1 MHDRVRDM
9 ALHITGGTP
18 RFLVE
23 AVMRL
28 MEPPDVQEWK
38 EDLEKISLMKN
49 WELQVLYPLKKPPPR
64 CPMII
69 TLLSSD
75 CDIKSIAEGFFMH
88 MHRFKVLDL
97 SENPI
102 ENLPSSVSNLKNPTA
117 LLLAYRQNIENVP
130 SLSKL
135 VGFKELNGIP
145 GGILSKLTR
154 LQYLN
159 VGETSIRGEE
169 IAGLKKLEFLEKI
182 WVLNCPTLKRMPLNL
197 PKLDHVRTSAGL
209 PLRSYLKPKERWES
223 VEWDHPDVLEHW
235 QQIKDINSKLAAGSI
250 LHCRPKF
257 NMMPRFFW
265 SPSSGSG
272 G

>member
-23 AVMRL
+23 AGMRL

-49 WELQVLYPLKKPPPR
+49 WELQKASL
-64 CPMII
+64 CICMD
-69 TLLSSD
+69 S
-75 CDIKSIAEGFFMH
+75 
-88 MHRFKVLDL
+88 RFLIFQKIL
-97 SENPI
+97 I

-117 LLLAYRQNIENVP
+117 LLLAYRQNLENVP

-135 VGFKELNGIP
+135 GELNGIP
-145 GGILSKLTR
+145 GGILSKLTL

-182 WVLNCPTLKRMPLNL
+182 WL
-197 PKLDHVRTSAGL
+197 
-209 PLRSYLKPKERWES
+209 
-223 VEWDHPDVLEHW
+223 
-235 QQIKDINSKLAAGSI
+235 SKVKGAVGISGMGS
-250 LHCRPKF
+250 
-257 NMMPRFFW
+257 
-265 SPSSGSG
+265 S
-272 G
+272 

>member
-1 MHDRVRDM
+1 
-9 ALHITGGTP
+9 
-18 RFLVE
+18 
-23 AVMRL
+23 MRL

-38 EDLEKISLMKN
+38 NDLEKISLMKN

-64 CPMII
+64 CPMIKI
-69 TLLSSD
+69 LY
-75 CDIKSIAEGFFMH
+75 
-88 MHRFKVLDL
+88 
-97 SENPI
+97 I

-117 LLLAYRQNIENVP
+117 LLLAYRQNLENVP

-135 VGFKELNGIP
+135 GGFKELNRIP

-169 IAGLKKLEFLEKI
+169 IAGLKMLEFLEKI

-235 QQIKDINSKLAAGSI
+235 QQIKDINS
-250 LHCRPKF
+250 
-257 NMMPRFFW
+257 
-265 SPSSGSG
+265 
-272 G
+272 

>member
-23 AVMRL
+23 AGMRL

-49 WELQVLYPLKKPPPR
+49 WELQ
-64 CPMII
+64 
-69 TLLSSD
+69 
-75 CDIKSIAEGFFMH
+75 
-88 MHRFKVLDL
+88 VLDL

-117 LLLAYRQNIENVP
+117 LLLAYRQNLENVP

-135 VGFKELNGIP
+135 GGFKELNGIP

-209 PLRSYLKPKERWES
+209 PLRSYLKSKERWES

-235 QQIKDINSKLAAGSI
+235 QQIKDKNSK
-250 LHCRPKF
+250 
-257 NMMPRFFW
+257 
-265 SPSSGSG
+265 
-272 G
+272 